1 MNDYKII
8 YTAIQ
13 ASKGSDASIHSPVIT
28 SGTGEV
34 NCILEVF
41 GNSGILFTINPS
53 ISLTDIYSEFSD
65 AVVVNPNDSL
75 YQYSI
80 PIFDDNEL
88 IGGFGFNVK
97 KIDELG
103 SSTDNSN
110 LKIKNWN
117 IAYKAGRARIR
128 ITNTGI
134 E

>member
-13 ASKGSDASIHSPVIT
+13 ASKGSDASIQSPVIT
-28 SGTGEV
+28 RGTGEV
-34 NCILEVF
+34 NCILEVLR
-41 GNSGILFTINPS
+41 NQNILFTINPS
-53 ISLTDIYSEFSD
+53 ISLADIYSEFSD
-65 AVVVNPNDSL
+65 AIAVNSNDPL

-110 LKIKNWN
+110 LKIKN
-117 IAYKAGRARIR
+117 
-128 ITNTGI
+128 
-134 E
+134 

>member
-13 ASKGSDASIHSPVIT
+13 ASKGSDASIHRVSTV
-28 SGTGEV
+28 GTGEV
-34 NCILEVF
+34 ACKLEVF
-41 GNSGILFTINPS
+41 VNQNILFTINPS
-53 ISLTDIYSEFSD
+53 ISLADIYSEFSD
-65 AVVVNPNDSL
+65 AITVNPNDPL

-88 IGGFGFNVK
+88 IGGFLFNTK
-97 KIDELG
+97 KIDESG

-110 LKIKNWN
+110 LEIRNWN
-117 IAYKAGRARIR
+117 IVYTAGKARIR
-128 ITNTGI
+128 IAKADI